1 MVILLALKNNKTYL
15 ENLQL
20 EATNS
25 IKTISSEED
34 IENWRI
40 DYIGRKGKISIFFQS
55 FKDLKSEE
63 KNELGS
69 LANKLKNI
77 LEKLYK
83 EKQKEIK
90 ENKSNIQTEFFD
102 FTLPGTT
109 FSTGSIH
116 PTNQMMQEIC
126 SAFNKLGFNIF
137 EGPEIESENYAF
149 DKLNIPT
156 NHPARDIWDTIYVND
171 VENIKSL
178 VLRPHTSPMQIR
190 IMENNEPP
198 IRVVIPGKCYRY
210 EATDNTH
217 EWHFHQ
223 IEGLVIDKNI
233 NFLNMKATL
242 FEFAR
247 MIFGDDTKARFRCD
261 FFPFVEPGAEMSINF
276 KQNEWLELMGAG
288 MVHPKVLMNVG
299 LDPEIYSGFAF
310 GLGIERAAM
319 IKYGIDNIRD
329 FYANDYQ
336 FLKQFK

>member
-1 MVILLALKNNKTYL
+1 MPLIKNKIYL

-25 IKTISSEED
+25 IKNITSKEE

-40 DYIGRKGKISIFFQS
+40 DYLGRKGKISDFFQT
-55 FKDLKSEE
+55 FENLKSKE

-69 LANKLKNI
+69 LANSIKNT
-77 LEKLYK
+77 LEKLY
-83 EKQKEIK
+83 EK
-90 ENKSNIQTEFFD
+90 KSQSLNEQNNVKSEFFD
-102 FTLPGTT
+102 FTLP
-109 FSTGSIH
+109 STPISAGSIH

-126 SAFNKLGFNIF
+126 EAFNKLGFNIF
-137 EGPEIESENYAF
+137 EGPEIESETYAF

-156 NHPARDIWDTIYVND
+156 NHPARDIWDTIYVKN
-171 VENIKSL
+171 VNKIKSL

-190 IMENNEPP
+190 IMENNKPP
-198 IRVVIPGKCYRY
+198 IRVIIPGKCYRY

-233 NFLNMKATL
+233 NFSNMKSTL

-247 MIFGDDTKARFRCD
+247 IIFGEDTKSRFRCD

-299 LDPEIYSGFAF
+299 LNPAEYSGFAF

-319 IKYGIDNIRD
+319 IKYGIENIRD

>member
-1 MVILLALKNNKTYL
+1 LALNKNKIYL

-25 IKTISSEED
+25 IKNITSKEE

-40 DYIGRKGKISIFFQS
+40 DYLGRKGKISDFFQT
-55 FKDLKSEE
+55 FKNLKSKE

-69 LANKLKNI
+69 LANSIKNS
-77 LEKLYK
+77 LEKLY
-83 EKQKEIK
+83 EK
-90 ENKSNIQTEFFD
+90 KSQSLDEQNNVKNEFFD
-102 FTLPGTT
+102 FTLPSTPI
-109 FSTGSIH
+109 STGSIH

-126 SAFNKLGFNIF
+126 EAFNKLGFNIF
-137 EGPEIESENYAF
+137 EGPEIESETYAF

-156 NHPARDIWDTIYVND
+156 NHPARDIWDTIYVKN
-171 VENIKSL
+171 VNKIKSL

-190 IMENNEPP
+190 IMENNKPP
-198 IRVVIPGKCYRY
+198 IRVIIPGKCYRY

-233 NFLNMKATL
+233 NFSNMKSTL

-247 MIFGDDTKARFRCD
+247 IIFGEDTKSRFRCD

-299 LDPEIYSGFAF
+299 LDPEEYSGFAF

-319 IKYGIDNIRD
+319 IKYGIENIRD

>member
-1 MVILLALKNNKTYL
+1 MTTNKKYL
-15 ENLQL
+15 EKLQS

-25 IKTISSEED
+25 INGLSSEEE
-34 IENWRI
+34 IESWRI
-40 DYIGRKGKISIFFQS
+40 DYLGRKGKISNFFQT
-55 FKDLKSEE
+55 FNKLNTEE

-69 LANKLKNI
+69 LANKLKNT
-77 LEKLYK
+77 LEQLFE
-83 EKQKEIK
+83 EKSKSIK
-90 ENKSNIQTEFFD
+90 TNNSKVSDFFD
-102 FTLPGTT
+102 YSLPSVP

-116 PTNQMMQEIC
+116 PTNQMMEEIC
-126 SAFNKLGFNIF
+126 SAFSKLGFNIF
-137 EGPEIESENYAF
+137 EGPEIESEAYAF

-156 NHPARDIWDTIYVND
+156 DHPARDIWDTIYVND
-171 VENIKSL
+171 VKEIHSL

-190 IMENNEPP
+190 IMENNNPP

-233 NFLNMKATL
+233 NFANMKSTL

-247 MIFGDDTKARFRCD
+247 IIFGEDTKARFRCD
-261 FFPFVEPGAEMSINF
+261 FFPFVEPGAEMSVNF
-276 KQNEWLELMGAG
+276 KQNKWLELMGAG
-288 MVHPKVLMNVG
+288 MVHPKVLTNVG
-299 LDPEIYSGFAF
+299 IDPNEYSGFAF

-319 IKYGIDNIRD
+319 IKYGIENIRD
-329 FYANDYQ
+329 FYANDYN

>member
-1 MVILLALKNNKTYL
+1 MALNKNKIYL

-20 EATNS
+20 EAANS
-25 IKTISSEED
+25 IKNITSKEE
-34 IENWRI
+34 IENWKI
-40 DYIGRKGKISIFFQS
+40 DYLGRKGKISDFFQT
-55 FKDLKSEE
+55 FKNLKSKE

-69 LANKLKNI
+69 LANSIKNT
-77 LEKLYK
+77 LEKLY
-83 EKQKEIK
+83 EK
-90 ENKSNIQTEFFD
+90 KSQSLDEQNNVKNEFFD
-102 FTLPGTT
+102 FTLPSTPI
-109 FSTGSIH
+109 STGSIH

-126 SAFNKLGFNIF
+126 EAFNKLGFNIF
-137 EGPEIESENYAF
+137 EGPEIESETYAF

-156 NHPARDIWDTIYVND
+156 NHPARDIWDTIYVKD
-171 VENIKSL
+171 VNKIKSL

-190 IMENNEPP
+190 IMENNKPP
-198 IRVVIPGKCYRY
+198 IRVIIPGKCYRY

-233 NFLNMKATL
+233 NFANMKSTL

-247 MIFGDDTKARFRCD
+247 IIFGEDTKSRFRCD

-299 LDPEIYSGFAF
+299 LNPAEYSGFAF

-319 IKYGIDNIRD
+319 IKYGIENIRD

>member
-1 MVILLALKNNKTYL
+1 MALNKNKIYL

-25 IKTISSEED
+25 IKNITSKEE

-40 DYIGRKGKISIFFQS
+40 DYLGRKGKISDFFQT
-55 FKDLKSEE
+55 FKNLKSKE

-69 LANKLKNI
+69 LANSIKNT
-77 LEKLYK
+77 LEKLY
-83 EKQKEIK
+83 EK
-90 ENKSNIQTEFFD
+90 KSQSLDEQNNVKNEFFD
-102 FTLPGTT
+102 FTLPSTPI
-109 FSTGSIH
+109 STGSIH

-126 SAFNKLGFNIF
+126 EAFNKLGFNIF
-137 EGPEIESENYAF
+137 EGPEIESETYAF

-156 NHPARDIWDTIYVND
+156 NHPARDIWDTIYVKN
-171 VENIKSL
+171 VNKIKSL

-190 IMENNEPP
+190 IMENNKPP
-198 IRVVIPGKCYRY
+198 IRVIIPGKCYRY

-233 NFLNMKATL
+233 NFSNMKSTL

-247 MIFGDDTKARFRCD
+247 IIFGEDTKSRFRCD

-299 LDPEIYSGFAF
+299 LNPAEYSGFAF

-319 IKYGIDNIRD
+319 IKYGIENIRD

>member
-1 MVILLALKNNKTYL
+1 
-15 ENLQL
+15 
-20 EATNS
+20 
-25 IKTISSEED
+25 
-34 IENWRI
+34 
-40 DYIGRKGKISIFFQS
+40 
-55 FKDLKSEE
+55 
-63 KNELGS
+63 
-69 LANKLKNI
+69 
-77 LEKLYK
+77 
-83 EKQKEIK
+83 
-90 ENKSNIQTEFFD
+90 
-102 FTLPGTT
+102 
-109 FSTGSIH
+109 
-116 PTNQMMQEIC
+116 MMQEIC
-126 SAFNKLGFNIF
+126 KAFNKLGFNIF
-137 EGPEIESENYAF
+137 EGPEIESETYAF

-156 NHPARDIWDTIYVND
+156 NHPARDIWDTIYVKN
-171 VENIKSL
+171 VNKIKSL

-190 IMENNEPP
+190 IMENNKPP
-198 IRVVIPGKCYRY
+198 IRVIIPGKCYRY

-233 NFLNMKATL
+233 NFSNMKSTL

-247 MIFGDDTKARFRCD
+247 IIFGEDTKSRFRCD

-299 LDPEIYSGFAF
+299 LDPEEYSGFAF

-319 IKYGIDNIRD
+319 IKYGIENIRD

>member
-1 MVILLALKNNKTYL
+1 MALNKNKIYL

-25 IKTISSEED
+25 IKNITSKEE

-40 DYIGRKGKISIFFQS
+40 DYLGRKGKISDFFQT
-55 FKDLKSEE
+55 FKNLKSKE

-69 LANKLKNI
+69 LANSIKNT
-77 LEKLYK
+77 LEKLY
-83 EKQKEIK
+83 EK
-90 ENKSNIQTEFFD
+90 KSQSLNEQNNVKSEFFD
-102 FTLPGTT
+102 FTLP
-109 FSTGSIH
+109 STPISAGSIH

-126 SAFNKLGFNIF
+126 EAFNKLGFNIF
-137 EGPEIESENYAF
+137 EGPEIESETYAF

-156 NHPARDIWDTIYVND
+156 NHPARDIWDTIYVKN
-171 VENIKSL
+171 VNKIKSL

-190 IMENNEPP
+190 IMENNKPP
-198 IRVVIPGKCYRY
+198 IRVIIPGKCYRY

-223 IEGLVIDKNI
+223 IEGLVIEKNI
-233 NFLNMKATL
+233 NFSNMKSTL

-247 MIFGDDTKARFRCD
+247 IIFGEDTKSRFRCD

-299 LDPEIYSGFAF
+299 LDPEEYSGFAF

-319 IKYGIDNIRD
+319 IKYGIENIRD

>member
-1 MVILLALKNNKTYL
+1 MALNKNKIYL

-20 EATNS
+20 EAANS
-25 IKTISSEED
+25 IKNITSKEE

-40 DYIGRKGKISIFFQS
+40 DYLGRKGKISDFFQT
-55 FKDLKSEE
+55 FKNLKSKE

-69 LANKLKNI
+69 LANSIKNT
-77 LEKLYK
+77 LEKLY
-83 EKQKEIK
+83 EK
-90 ENKSNIQTEFFD
+90 KSQSLDKQNNVKNEFFD
-102 FTLPGTT
+102 FTLPSTP
-109 FSTGSIH
+109 FSAGSIH

-126 SAFNKLGFNIF
+126 EAFNKLGFNIF
-137 EGPEIESENYAF
+137 EGPEIESETYAF

-156 NHPARDIWDTIYVND
+156 NHPARDIWDTIYVKD
-171 VENIKSL
+171 VNKIKSL

-190 IMENNEPP
+190 IMENNKPP
-198 IRVVIPGKCYRY
+198 IRVIIPGKCYRY

-233 NFLNMKATL
+233 NFSNMKSTL

-247 MIFGDDTKARFRCD
+247 IIFGEDTKSRFRCD

-299 LDPEIYSGFAF
+299 LNPEEYSGFAF

-319 IKYGIDNIRD
+319 IKYGIENIRD

>member
-1 MVILLALKNNKTYL
+1 LALNKNKIYL

-25 IKTISSEED
+25 IKNITSKEE

-40 DYIGRKGKISIFFQS
+40 DYLGRKGKISDFFQT
-55 FKDLKSEE
+55 FKNLKSKE

-69 LANKLKNI
+69 LANSIKNS
-77 LEKLYK
+77 LEKLY
-83 EKQKEIK
+83 EK
-90 ENKSNIQTEFFD
+90 KSQSLDEQNNVKNEFFD
-102 FTLPGTT
+102 FTLPSTPI
-109 FSTGSIH
+109 STGSIH

-126 SAFNKLGFNIF
+126 EAFNKLGFNIF
-137 EGPEIESENYAF
+137 EGPEIESETYAF

-156 NHPARDIWDTIYVND
+156 NHPARDIWDTIYVKN
-171 VENIKSL
+171 VNKIKSL

-190 IMENNEPP
+190 IMENNKPP
-198 IRVVIPGKCYRY
+198 IRVIIPGKCYRY

-223 IEGLVIDKNI
+223 IEGLVIEKNI
-233 NFLNMKATL
+233 NFSNMKSTL

-247 MIFGDDTKARFRCD
+247 IIFGEDTKSRFRCD

-299 LDPEIYSGFAF
+299 LDPEEYSGFAF

-319 IKYGIDNIRD
+319 IKYGIENIRD

>member
-1 MVILLALKNNKTYL
+1 MALNKNKIYL
-15 ENLQL
+15 DNLQL

-25 IKTISSEED
+25 IKNITSKEE

-40 DYIGRKGKISIFFQS
+40 DYLGRKGKISDFFQT
-55 FKDLKSEE
+55 FKNLKSKE

-69 LANKLKNI
+69 LANNIKNT
-77 LEKLYK
+77 LEKLY
-83 EKQKEIK
+83 EK
-90 ENKSNIQTEFFD
+90 KSQSLDEQNNVKNEFFD
-102 FTLPGTT
+102 FTLP
-109 FSTGSIH
+109 STPISVGSIH

-126 SAFNKLGFNIF
+126 KAFNKLGFNIF
-137 EGPEIESENYAF
+137 EGPEIESETYAF

-156 NHPARDIWDTIYVND
+156 NHPARDIWDTIYVKN
-171 VENIKSL
+171 VNKIKSL

-190 IMENNEPP
+190 IMENNKPP
-198 IRVVIPGKCYRY
+198 IRVIIPGKCYRY

-233 NFLNMKATL
+233 NFSNMKSTL

-247 MIFGDDTKARFRCD
+247 IIFGEDTKSRFRCD

-299 LDPEIYSGFAF
+299 LDPEEYSGFAF

-319 IKYGIDNIRD
+319 IKYGIENIRD

>member
-1 MVILLALKNNKTYL
+1 MALNKNKIYL

-25 IKTISSEED
+25 IKNITSKEE

-40 DYIGRKGKISIFFQS
+40 DYLGRKGKISDFFQT
-55 FKDLKSEE
+55 FENLKSKE

-69 LANKLKNI
+69 LANSIKNT
-77 LEKLYK
+77 LEKLY
-83 EKQKEIK
+83 EK
-90 ENKSNIQTEFFD
+90 KSQSLNEQINVQNEFFD
-102 FTLPGTT
+102 FTLP
-109 FSTGSIH
+109 STPISAGSIH

-126 SAFNKLGFNIF
+126 EAFNKLGFNIF
-137 EGPEIESENYAF
+137 EGPEIESETYAF

-156 NHPARDIWDTIYVND
+156 NHPARDIWDTIYVKD
-171 VENIKSL
+171 VNKIKSL

-190 IMENNEPP
+190 IMENNKPP
-198 IRVVIPGKCYRY
+198 IRVIIPGKCYRY

-233 NFLNMKATL
+233 NFSNMKSTL

-247 MIFGDDTKARFRCD
+247 IIFGEDTKSRFRCD

-299 LDPEIYSGFAF
+299 LNPAEYSGFAF

-319 IKYGIDNIRD
+319 IKYGIENIRD

>member
-1 MVILLALKNNKTYL
+1 MTTNKKYL
-15 ENLQL
+15 EKLQS

-25 IKTISSEED
+25 INGLSSEEE
-34 IENWRI
+34 IESWRI
-40 DYIGRKGKISIFFQS
+40 DYLGRKGKISNFFQTFNKLS
-55 FKDLKSEE
+55 AEE

-69 LANKLKNI
+69 LANKLKNT
-77 LEKLYK
+77 LEQLFE
-83 EKQKEIK
+83 EKSKSIK
-90 ENKSNIQTEFFD
+90 TNNNNVSDFFD
-102 FTLPGTT
+102 YSLPSVP

-116 PTNQMMQEIC
+116 PTNQMMEEIC
-126 SAFNKLGFNIF
+126 SAFSKLGFNIF
-137 EGPEIESENYAF
+137 EGPEIESETYAF

-156 NHPARDIWDTIYVND
+156 DHPARDIWDTIYVND
-171 VENIKSL
+171 VKEIHSL

-190 IMENNEPP
+190 IMENNNPP

-233 NFLNMKATL
+233 NFANMKSTL

-247 MIFGDDTKARFRCD
+247 IIFGEDTKARFRCD
-261 FFPFVEPGAEMSINF
+261 FFPFVEPGAEMSVNF
-276 KQNEWLELMGAG
+276 KQNKWLELMGAG
-288 MVHPKVLMNVG
+288 MVHPKVLTNVG
-299 LDPEIYSGFAF
+299 IDPNEYSGFAF

-319 IKYGIDNIRD
+319 IKYGIENIRD
-329 FYANDYQ
+329 FYANDYN

>member
-1 MVILLALKNNKTYL
+1 MPLNKNKIYL

-25 IKTISSEED
+25 IKNITSKEE

-40 DYIGRKGKISIFFQS
+40 DYLGRKGKISDFFQT
-55 FKDLKSEE
+55 FKNLKSKE

-69 LANKLKNI
+69 LANSIKNT
-77 LEKLYK
+77 LEKLY
-83 EKQKEIK
+83 EK
-90 ENKSNIQTEFFD
+90 KSQSLNEQNNVKSEFFD
-102 FTLPGTT
+102 FTLP
-109 FSTGSIH
+109 STPISAGSIH

-126 SAFNKLGFNIF
+126 EAFNKLGFNIF
-137 EGPEIESENYAF
+137 EGPEIESETYAF

-156 NHPARDIWDTIYVND
+156 NHPARDIWDTIYVKN
-171 VENIKSL
+171 VNKIKSL

-190 IMENNEPP
+190 IMENNKPP
-198 IRVVIPGKCYRY
+198 IRVIIPGKCYRY

-233 NFLNMKATL
+233 NFSNMKSTL

-247 MIFGDDTKARFRCD
+247 IIFGEDTKSRFRCD

-299 LDPEIYSGFAF
+299 LDPEEYSGFAF

-319 IKYGIDNIRD
+319 IKYGIENIRD